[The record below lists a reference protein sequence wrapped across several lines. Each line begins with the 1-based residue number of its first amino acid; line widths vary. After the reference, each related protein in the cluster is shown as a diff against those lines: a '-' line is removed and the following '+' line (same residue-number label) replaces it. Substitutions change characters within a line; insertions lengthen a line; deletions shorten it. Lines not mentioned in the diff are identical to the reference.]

1 MKLKAFAVIAA
12 LTAALLLPACG
23 QKNAPEKPAAATEAQ
38 TQAAPETASAT
49 EAPTLPT
56 AGETANPLTGQP
68 GYDAG
73 RLAQKAVGIVVENT
87 PAARPQWGMTTPD
100 MIVEYE
106 VEGGISRLL
115 WLYADL
121 SRVPENVGPVRSARH
136 DVAELA
142 RGWDLLFVHCGG
154 SPEAL
159 ALIKT
164 YGGAL
169 SEIDAMTD
177 GSFTHRDET
186 RDVSLEHRLVLTGT
200 KLADAVAAHGIDMT
214 ADPAKRLPFSF
225 ADAPRAL
232 TGGTAETLHFA
243 YSAAY
248 VNDFILQT
256 ESGKYLR
263 EVGGS
268 PMTDENGTVCL
279 YDNVLVL
286 YVEMQSRNDEAG
298 HQDLLLENGGEG
310 LYVSGG
316 KCEAIRW
323 AKDGEDAPL
332 RLLTP
337 DGQPLTLNPGVS
349 YLGLV
354 RSTQKSL
361 TTFG

>member
-1 MKLKAFAVIAA
+1 MKTKAIAA
-12 LTAALLLPACG
+12 LTALTLTLLLPACG
-23 QKNAPEKPAAATEAQ
+23 QKGTPDASSVPTDAQ
-38 TQAAPETASAT
+38 TQAAPDSVPAT

-56 AGETANPLTGQP
+56 AGETVNPLTGQP
-68 GYDAG
+68 GYDAE
-73 RLAQKAVGIVVENT
+73 RLAKKAVGIVVENT

-106 VEGGISRLL
+106 VEGGISRML

-121 SRVPENVGPVRSARH
+121 SRVPETVGPVRSARH
-136 DVAELA
+136 DVVELA

-159 ALIKT
+159 ALIGT
-164 YGGAL
+164 YGSAL
-169 SEIDAMTD
+169 AEIDAMTD

-200 KLADAVAAHGIDMT
+200 KLVDAVAAHGIDMT
-214 ADPAKRLPFSF
+214 ADPAKRLPFTF
-225 ADAPRAL
+225 ANAPRAL
-232 TGGTAETLHFA
+232 TGGNAETLHFA
-243 YSAAY
+243 YSASYA
-248 VNDFILQT
+248 NDFTLQA

-263 EVGGS
+263 EIGGS
-268 PMTDENGTVCL
+268 PMTDENGTPCL

-286 YVEMQSRNDEAG
+286 YVDMQSRNDESG

-316 KCEAIRW
+316 KTEAIRW

-349 YLGLV
+349 YIGLV